1 MRARTEQGGAVMALL
16 IILAFALMAIIQVPR
31 LVRAG
36 RKKELVWFG
45 VFSLIGFVL
54 MMLLS
59 AGVAIPG
66 PIKLT
71 MDFFDWI
78 GLHYEH

>member
-1 MRARTEQGGAVMALL
+1 VRRRAEQGGVDMALL
-16 IILAFALMAIIQVPR
+16 IILAFALMALIEIPR
-31 LVRAG
+31 LIRAG
-36 RKKELVWFG
+36 RKKDLVWFS

-71 MDFFDWI
+71 MDFFDLI
-78 GLHYEH
+78 HLHYGH